1 MFGAFLCVFCALVG
15 EVLCEMDPLIL
26 GSAVPPI
33 ASAAGPIP
41 SMEIGTTNF
50 TAYIKNPL
58 TLKPLISRNHCSYRG
73 VSLAR
78 RSTRFSNQQCTM
90 QAADLQSE
98 PSFEQMS
105 KI

>member
-15 EVLCEMDPLIL
+15 KVLCEMDPLIL

-58 TLKPLISRNHCSYRG
+58 ILKPLMSRDHCIKGCPSIQL
-73 VSLAR
+73 LAGR
-78 RSTRFSNQQCTM
+78 
-90 QAADLQSE
+90 
-98 PSFEQMS
+98 
-105 KI
+105 

>member
-15 EVLCEMDPLIL
+15 KVLCEMDPLIL

-58 TLKPLISRNHCSYRG
+58 ILKPPILRDHCTLKCGGHVG
-73 VSLAR
+73 K
-78 RSTRFSNQQCTM
+78 T
-90 QAADLQSE
+90 
-98 PSFEQMS
+98 
-105 KI
+105 